1 MVCTYKMAR
10 SLSLNKSM
18 TIKVE
23 GRKSKDKRQLAKRVI
38 NYNI

>member
-1 MVCTYKMAR
+1 
-10 SLSLNKSM
+10 M

-23 GRKSKDKRQLAKRVI
+23 GRKSKDKRLLVKSKDKRQLAKRVI